1 MVAPVPIVSSSGWA
15 CTKRIRRAGVTALT
29 RPTLRGRPCD
39 DLVVTLPVEYPELAA
54 ATSRF
59 RAGEPRAVTVG
70 SDGARVLFLRSTGPD
85 DAADALWLF
94 DVATGEVLPPVVPL
108 RLCCHRG

>member
-1 MVAPVPIVSSSGWA
+1 MVSSSGWGWTNMILRSGYPTGA
-15 CTKRIRRAGVTALT
+15 SELT
-29 RPTLRGRPCD
+29 WPTLRGCSCD

-70 SDGARVLFLRSTGPD
+70 SDGARVVFLRSSGPED
-85 DAADALWLF
+85 ERDALWVF
-94 DVATGEVLPPVVPL
+94 DVVTGDE
-108 RLCCHRG
+108 RLVADPSGLGHTDSDL